1 MKKLNGVNNLDNT
14 STKFH
19 ESRES
24 SKPYERE
31 NKNGIKQLLG
41 LIGSVFLFV
50 GLFAPIVN
58 ITIIKRTTVMNYF
71 QYFKDDG
78 TIILFLAAV
87 SLLLALLKIFK
98 GLWFTGLICIAI
110 LVSDFT
116 NIRGSLIIQ
125 IQWGWALLIVGA
137 VLVIASAAI
146 KEQSQ

>member
-1 MKKLNGVNNLDNT
+1 MKKLNVVNNLDNT

-31 NKNGIKQLLG
+31 NKNRTKQLLG
-41 LIGSVFLFV
+41 LLGSVILFV

-58 ITIIKRTTVMNYF
+58 ITIIRRTVNMNYF
-71 QYFKDDG
+71 QYWKDDG

-98 GLWFTGLICIAI
+98 GLWFTGLICMTI
-110 LVSDFT
+110 LVSNFI
-116 NIRGSLIIQ
+116 NIQGSTIIQ
-125 IQWGWALLIVGA
+125 IQWGWALLIIGV

-146 KEQSQ
+146 KE

>member
-24 SKPYERE
+24 SKPYGRE

-41 LIGSVFLFV
+41 LIGSVFLFI

-58 ITIIKRTTVMNYF
+58 ITIIKSTAVMNYF

-98 GLWFTGLICIAI
+98 GLWFTGLICMTI
-110 LVSDFT
+110 LVSNFT
-116 NIRGSLIIQ
+116 NIRGSSIIQ
-125 IQWGWALLIVGA
+125 IQWGWALLIIGV

-146 KEQSQ
+146 KE